1 MGDVYRDSMPPF
13 LRRVGVETGAV
24 DAGDVRTR
32 PVVYD
37 EAMLAELAG
46 EGVELPAESRPLALG
61 VLISGS
67 GTNLQALIDTIAD
80 GTLDARVAVVIS
92 NKEAAF
98 GLERARKAGI
108 PAVHIDPAAI
118 GDYRAYN
125 HAIREALENHGVELV
140 VMAGYMRLLGTEVLR
155 AFPGAV
161 INLHPALLPA
171 FPGASAIQDAYE
183 HGVKVTG
190 VTVHF
195 ADEEFD
201 RGPILCQ
208 EAVRLEEDDTLGR
221 LEEKIHAVEHR
232 LLPEAVGLI
241 AAARLRLDGRTVHI
255 SEE

>member
-1 MGDVYRDSMPPF
+1 MGDVYRDPMPPF

-24 DAGDVRTR
+24 APEDVPTR
-32 PVVYD
+32 PVVLD
-37 EAMLAELAG
+37 EAMLAELAT
-46 EGVELPAESRPLALG
+46 EGIEPPAEPLPLAIG

-67 GTNLQALIDTIAD
+67 GTNLQAVIDAIAE
-80 GTLDARVAVVIS
+80 GRLDARVAVVIS
-92 NKEAAF
+92 NKEAAY

-108 PAVHIDPAAI
+108 PAVHVDPAA

-125 HAIREALENHGVELV
+125 HAIREALEHHGVELV

-171 FPGASAIQDAYE
+171 FPGASAIRDAFEY
-183 HGVKVTG
+183 GVKVTG

-201 RGPILCQ
+201 RGPIICQ
-208 EAVRLEEDDTLGR
+208 EPVRIEEDDTIEA
-221 LEEKIHAVEHR
+221 LEAKIHEVEHR
-232 LLPEAVGLI
+232 LLPEAIGLI
-241 AAARLRLDGRTVHI
+241 AAGRVSIEGRTVHI